1 MTFPSAARR
10 CRLLVIV
17 CALLVFWTGFDSQ
30 VLLLASAGGPSPVS
44 QPPPTS
50 QQDSDDDDDYVL
62 DLNGKPALGRR
73 LERNPRPPSP
83 RLHPPIADPKPCFSF
98 CRLGLLPTTPVCEP
112 ERRNGIGAPLLC

>member
-30 VLLLASAGGPSPVS
+30 VLLLASAGGSPPAS
-44 QPPPTS
+44 QPPPPS
-50 QQDSDDDDDYVL
+50 QQDSDDDDFVL
-62 DLNGKPALGRR
+62 DLNGKPAPGRHLGR
-73 LERNPRPPSP
+73 NARPLAP
-83 RLHPPIADPKPCFSF
+83 RLPPPIADPNPCFSSY
-98 CRLGLLPTTPVCEP
+98 RLGLLPTTPVCEP